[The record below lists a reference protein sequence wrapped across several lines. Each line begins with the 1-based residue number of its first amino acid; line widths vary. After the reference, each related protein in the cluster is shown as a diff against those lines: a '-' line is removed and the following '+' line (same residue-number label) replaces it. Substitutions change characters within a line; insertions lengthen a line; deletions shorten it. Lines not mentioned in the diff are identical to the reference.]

1 MTPGWIAV
9 GTLAVAFLGA
19 VGVLIKL
26 FPEIRQMRAQTH
38 QSTVASVIAE
48 DAAADARLNTIIEA
62 QTHSLID
69 PLTKQVERQE
79 RRIEQQDTRI
89 EALERRLES
98 LAHLY
103 RLALDTLKVHIQHG
117 AILAGLLNDASIVYP
132 SPPAVP
138 AEIHDDM

>member
-9 GTLAVAFLGA
+9 GTLAVALLGA
-19 VGVLIKL
+19 LGVLIKL
-26 FPEIRQMRAQTH
+26 FPEIRQMRAAAH
-38 QSTVASVIAE
+38 QSTVESAIAE
-48 DAAADARLNTIIEA
+48 DAAGDARWVALIEA
-62 QTHSLID
+62 QTHSLLD

-103 RLALDTLKVHIQHG
+103 RLALDTLKAHIKHG
-117 AILAGLLNDASIVYP
+117 AILAGLLNAASINYP
-132 SPPAVP
+132 SPPVVP